1 MRNPTMFTIAILLLS
16 HVTWAQW
23 QALEKK
29 KSCGKEDELIRVC
42 GQNVAATKCRGTC
55 PSLSEITMNFPYY
68 KTKCDCCKA
77 RGWWRQVI
85 TCTDGST
92 QDVYHAKDCSC
103 QECYGA

>member
-1 MRNPTMFTIAILLLS
+1 MRNLVVSTIAILLLS

-23 QALEKK
+23 KALEKK
-29 KSCGKEDELIRVC
+29 KTCGKEDELVRVC

-55 PSLSEITMNFPYY
+55 PSLSAITMNFPYY
-68 KTKCDCCKA
+68 KTTCECCKA
-77 RGWWRQVI
+77 SVWRLQVI
-85 TCTDGST
+85 TCSDGST